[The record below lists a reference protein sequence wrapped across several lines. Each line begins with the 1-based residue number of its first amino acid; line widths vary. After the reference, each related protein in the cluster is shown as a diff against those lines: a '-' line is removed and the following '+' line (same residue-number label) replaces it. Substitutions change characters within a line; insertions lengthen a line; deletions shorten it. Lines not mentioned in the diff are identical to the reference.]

1 MGNTQRP
8 TPSRSDRQDDNATMT
23 LPEGL
28 LDLLNRPSPC
38 YLATSM
44 PDGSPQLT
52 QTWVDTDGEHILIN
66 TVQGHQKVKNIDLDP
81 RVAVS
86 VSDPDRPSRY
96 FEIRGRVLTVTTLGA
111 AEHIEK
117 LSQRYMGR
125 PYPWFGGRDQQ
136 RLLLTISA
144 DKINTMG

>member
-1 MGNTQRP
+1 MGDPRP
-8 TPSRSDRQDDNATMT
+8 APIDRMTPDTMT

-52 QTWVDTDGEHILIN
+52 QTWVDTDGEHVLIN
-66 TVQGHQKVKNIDLDP
+66 TVRGHQKVKNIDRDP

-86 VSDPDRPSRY
+86 ISDPDRPSRY

-117 LSQRYMGR
+117 LAQRYLGR

-136 RLLLTISA
+136 RLLLTIEA

>member
-1 MGNTQRP
+1 
-8 TPSRSDRQDDNATMT
+8 MT

-52 QTWVDTDGEHILIN
+52 QTWVDTDGEHVLIN
-66 TVQGHQKVKNIDLDP
+66 TVRGHQKVKNIDRDP

-86 VSDPDRPSRY
+86 ISDPDRPSRY

>member
-1 MGNTQRP
+1 
-8 TPSRSDRQDDNATMT
+8 MT

-28 LDLLNRPSPC
+28 LDLLHRPSPC

-52 QTWVDTDGEHILIN
+52 QTWVDTDGEHVLIN
-66 TVQGHQKVKNIDLDP
+66 TVRGHQKVKNIGRDP

-86 VSDPDRPSRY
+86 ISDPDRPSRY
-96 FEIRGRVLTVTTLGA
+96 FEIRGRVLTVTSLGA

-117 LSQRYMGR
+117 LAQRYLGR

-136 RLLLTISA
+136 RLLLTIAA
-144 DKINTMG
+144 DKINAMG

>member
-1 MGNTQRP
+1 
-8 TPSRSDRQDDNATMT
+8 MT
-23 LPEGL
+23 LPKGL

-52 QTWVDTDGEHILIN
+52 QTWVDTDGEHVLIN
-66 TVQGHQKVKNIDLDP
+66 TVRGHQKVKNIDRDP

-86 VSDPDRPSRY
+86 ISDPDRPSRY

-117 LSQRYMGR
+117 LAQRYLGR

-136 RLLLTISA
+136 RLLLTIEA

>member
-1 MGNTQRP
+1 M
-8 TPSRSDRQDDNATMT
+8 

-28 LDLLNRPSPC
+28 LNLLHRPSPC

-52 QTWVDTDGEHILIN
+52 QTWVDTDGEHVLIN
-66 TVQGHQKVKNIDLDP
+66 TVRGHQKVKNIDRDP

-86 VSDPDRPSRY
+86 IADPDQPSRY
-96 FEIRGRVLTVTTLGA
+96 FEIRGRVLTVTSLGA

-117 LSQRYMGR
+117 LAQRYLGR

-136 RLLLTISA
+136 RLLLTIGG
-144 DKINTMG
+144 DKINAMG